1 MISPWTVMLIC
12 VLIVIAVFAGMYF
25 WGRKLQ
31 KKQAGQREQLEAAA
45 QNMNMLIIDKKR
57 LKLKEAGLPKMVL
70 DQTPK
75 YLRGSKVPVVKAK
88 IGPKIATLLCDED
101 IFDQIPVK
109 AEVKARVSGLYIL
122 SVNNF
127 RKAPVEAPAKRGFM
141 SKLRKKANEYQK
153 EVDAEEAAKNG
164 KNKKKK

>member
-1 MISPWTVMLIC
+1 MSPWTIMLIC

-45 QNMNMLIIDKKR
+45 QNTTMLIIDKKR
-57 LKLKEAGLPKMVL
+57 LKLKDAGLPKMVV

-88 IGPKIATLLCDED
+88 IGPKILTLLADEE

-109 AEVKARVSGLYIL
+109 AEIKARVSGLYII

-127 RKAPVEAPAKRGFM
+127 RNAPVEKPAKQGVM
-141 SKLRKKANEYQK
+141 AKIRKKASAYQK
-153 EVDAEEAAKNG
+153 ELDAEESA

>member
-1 MISPWTVMLIC
+1 MSPWTIMLIC

-45 QNMNMLIIDKKR
+45 QNTTMLIIDKKR
-57 LKLKEAGLPKMVL
+57 LKLKDAGLPKMVV

-88 IGPKIATLLCDED
+88 IGPKILTLLADEE

-109 AEVKARVSGLYIL
+109 AEIKARVSGLYII

-127 RKAPVEAPAKRGFM
+127 RNAPVEKPAKQGM
-141 SKLRKKANEYQK
+141 MAKIRKKASAYQK
-153 EVDAEEAAKNG
+153 ELDAEETA

>member
-1 MISPWTVMLIC
+1 MNPWIILLIC
-12 VLIVIAVFAGMYF
+12 LVIVGAVIAGMYF

-57 LKLKEAGLPKMVL
+57 IKLKDAGLPQIVME
-70 DQTPK
+70 QTPK

-88 IGPKIATLLCDED
+88 VGPKITTLICDDE

-109 AEVKARVSGLYIL
+109 AEIKARVSGLYII
-122 SVNNF
+122 SINNF
-127 RKAPVEAPAKRGFM
+127 RKAPVEQPEKKSFA
-141 SKLRKKANEYQK
+141 SKLRSKANQYQK
-153 EVDAEEAAKNG
+153 EYEAEEAAKAG
-164 KNKKKK
+164 KNNKKK

>member
-1 MISPWTVMLIC
+1 MSPWTIMLIC

-45 QNMNMLIIDKKR
+45 QNTTMLIIDKKR
-57 LKLKEAGLPKMVL
+57 LKLKDAGLPKMVV

-88 IGPKIATLLCDED
+88 IGPKILTLLADEE

-109 AEVKARVSGLYIL
+109 AEIKARVSGLYII

-127 RKAPVEAPAKRGFM
+127 RNAPVEKPAKQGM
-141 SKLRKKANEYQK
+141 MAKIRKKASAYQK
-153 EVDAEEAAKNG
+153 ELDAEEAT

>member
-1 MISPWTVMLIC
+1 MSPWTIMLIC

-45 QNMNMLIIDKKR
+45 QNTTMLIIDKKR
-57 LKLKEAGLPKMVL
+57 LKLKDAGLPKMVV

-88 IGPKIATLLCDED
+88 IGPKILTLLADEE

-109 AEVKARVSGLYIL
+109 AEIKARVSGLYII

-127 RKAPVEAPAKRGFM
+127 RNAPVEKPAKQGM
-141 SKLRKKANEYQK
+141 MAKIRKKASAYQK
-153 EVDAEEAAKNG
+153 ELDAEEAAKN
-164 KNKKKK
+164 KKKK

>member
-1 MISPWTVMLIC
+1 MSPWTVMLIC

-31 KKQAGQREQLEAAA
+31 KKQSGQREQLEAAA
-45 QNMNMLIIDKKR
+45 QNMTMLIIDKKR
-57 LKLKEAGLPKMVL
+57 LKLKDAGLPKMVV

-88 IGPKIATLLCDED
+88 IGPKILTLLADEE

-109 AEVKARVSGLYIL
+109 AEIKARVSGLYII

-127 RKAPVEAPAKRGFM
+127 RNAPVEKPAKQGFM
-141 SKLRKKANEYQK
+141 SKLRKKASTYQK
-153 EVDAEEAAKNG
+153 ELDAEEAAKN
-164 KNKKKK
+164 KKKK